1 MKNIATL
8 TLSVAFL
15 FSCTNNSKSTTE
27 KDSTINDSIA
37 KETEAANTEYK
48 PAFDGQTRANYIKT
62 KSAYEVLVVNESLG
76 LPWAI
81 VNLPDGKLLMTE
93 KSGYMMIV
101 DLQKPYE
108 IKKVTGL
115 PKVNQYNQGGLLD
128 VILDPNFDS
137 NRTIYWTFSE
147 PATDGSKNDQT
158 SIAKGKLSLDE
169 TKVENVQIIYRTFPS
184 HDSGLH
190 YGSRLVFDKEGYL
203 YASFG
208 ERSDDEMRKYA
219 QDLKSPLGKI
229 IKITTDG
236 KAAPGNPF
244 MDNKDALPEIY
255 SLGHRSPQ
263 SLAFN
268 DKGELWEV
276 EHGPRGGDE
285 LNLIQ
290 PGKNYGWPT
299 ITYGIEYAGGK
310 ISDGATKHQGLE
322 QPNYYWDPVI
332 APSGAEFY
340 TGSIEEWKGNL
351 FVGGMIKQ
359 ALVRLVIEG
368 NKVVGEEHI
377 LLDQKDRI
385 RDMVTGKDGHLY
397 AVGDNGKL
405 YRIAKK

>member
-1 MKNIATL
+1 MKNLVTL
-8 TLSVAFL
+8 TLSIIFIL
-15 FSCTNNSKSTTE
+15 SCSNNTKTT
-27 KDSTINDSIA
+27 DTSDPTTNDSIA
-37 KETEAANTEYK
+37 KETEKANTEYQ
-48 PAFDGQTRANYIKT
+48 PAFEGQTRANYIKT
-62 KSAYEVLVVNESLG
+62 KSSYEVLVVNENLG

-93 KSGYMMIV
+93 KSGYMMII

-108 IKKVTGL
+108 LKKVTGL

-128 VILDPNFDS
+128 VILDPNFAQ

-147 PATDGSKNDQT
+147 PATDGSKKDQT
-158 SIAKGKLSLDE
+158 SIAKGILSEDE
-169 TKVENVQIIYRTFPS
+169 TKVENVKIIYRTFPS

-190 YGSRLVFDKEGYL
+190 YGSRLVFDKDGYL

-208 ERSDDEMRKYA
+208 ERSSDEMRKYA

-229 IKITTDG
+229 IRITTDG

-244 MDNKDALPEIY
+244 ASNKDALPEIY

-268 DKGELWEV
+268 DKGELWEI

-285 LNLIQ
+285 LNLIK
-290 PGKNYGWPT
+290 PGKNYGWPL

-310 ISDGATKHQGLE
+310 ISDGATKHEGLE

-340 TGSIEEWKGNL
+340 TGSIDEWKGNL
-351 FVGGMIKQ
+351 FVGGMVKQ

-368 NKVVGEEHI
+368 NKVVGEEHL

-385 RDMVTGKDGHLY
+385 RDMVTGTDGHLY

>member
-1 MKNIATL
+1 MKKIATI
-8 TLSVAFL
+8 TLSMTLLA
-15 FSCTNNSKSTTE
+15 SCNNQSKNTTTN
-27 KDSTINDSIA
+27 DTIVTDSIS
-37 KETEAANTEYK
+37 KETEKANTEYK
-48 PAFDGQTRANYIKT
+48 PAFEGQTRANYIKT
-62 KSAYEVLVVNESLG
+62 KTAYDVSIVTENID

-81 VNLPDGKLLMTE
+81 VNLPNNKLLITS
-93 KSGYMMIV
+93 KKGYMNII
-101 DLQKPYE
+101 DLNKPYE
-108 IKKVTGL
+108 VKKVTGL
-115 PKVNQYNQGGLLD
+115 PAVNHFNQGGLLD
-128 VILDPNFDS
+128 VILDPNFEN
-137 NRTIYWTFSE
+137 NRTIYWSYSE
-147 PATDGSKNDQT
+147 PATDGSKNDHT
-158 SIAKGKLSLDE
+158 SIAKGILSADE
-169 TKVENVQIIYRTFPS
+169 SKVENVQVIYRTFPS

-190 YGSRLVFDKEGYL
+190 YGNRLVFDKDGYL

-208 ERSDDEMRKYA
+208 ERSSDEMRKYA

-229 IKITTDG
+229 IRITTDG
-236 KAAPGNPF
+236 KAAPNNPF
-244 MDNKDALPEIY
+244 ASNKDALPEIY

-268 DKGELWEV
+268 EKGELWEI

-310 ISDGATKHQGLE
+310 ISNGATKQEGLE

-340 TGSIEEWKGNL
+340 TGNIDEWKGSL
-351 FVGGMIKQ
+351 FVGGMVKQ
-359 ALVRLVIEG
+359 ALVRLVIDG
-368 NKVVGEEHI
+368 NKVVGEEHL

-385 RDMVTGKDGHLY
+385 RDMVTGTDGNLY

-405 YRIAKK
+405 YRISKK

>member
-1 MKNIATL
+1 MKNLATL
-8 TLSVAFL
+8 TLSMAL
-15 FSCTNNSKSTTE
+15 LASCTNKTSTTAN
-27 KDSTINDSIA
+27 NDTNQTESIK
-37 KETEAANTEYK
+37 KETEKANTEYK
-48 PAFDGQTRANYIKT
+48 PAFEGQTRANYIKT
-62 KSAYEVLVVNESLG
+62 KAAYDVNIITENIN

-81 VNLPDGKLLMTE
+81 TNLPDNKLLITSKKGFMN
-93 KSGYMMIV
+93 II
-101 DLQKPYE
+101 DLNKPKE

-115 PKVNQYNQGGLLD
+115 PAVNHFNQGGLLD
-128 VILDPNFDS
+128 VILDPNFKT
-137 NRTIYWTFSE
+137 NRTIYWSFSE
-147 PATDGSKNDQT
+147 PATDGSKNDHT
-158 SIAKGKLSLDE
+158 SIAKGTLSADE
-169 TKVENVQIIYRTFPS
+169 TKIENVKIIYKTFPS

-190 YGSRLVFDKEGYL
+190 YGNRLVFDKDGYL

-208 ERSDDEMRKYA
+208 ERSSDEMRKYA

-229 IKITTDG
+229 IRITTDG
-236 KAAPGNPF
+236 KAAPNNPF
-244 MDNKDALPEIY
+244 ASNKDALPEIY

-268 DKGELWEV
+268 EKGELWEV

-310 ISDGATKHQGLE
+310 ISDGATKHEGLE

-340 TGSIEEWKGNL
+340 TGNIAEWKGSL
-351 FVGGMIKQ
+351 FIGGMIKL

-368 NKVVGEEHI
+368 DKVVGEEHI

-385 RDMVTGKDGHLY
+385 RDMVTGTDGNLY
-397 AVGDNGKL
+397 AVGDKGKL
-405 YRIAKK
+405 YKISKK

>member
-1 MKNIATL
+1 MKNLATL
-8 TLSVAFL
+8 TLSML
-15 FSCTNNSKSTTE
+15 FILSCSNNTKTT
-27 KDSTINDSIA
+27 DTSDPTTNDSIA
-37 KETEAANTEYK
+37 KETEKANTEYQ
-48 PAFDGQTRANYIKT
+48 PAFEGQTRANYIKT
-62 KSAYEVLVVNESLG
+62 KSSYEVLVVNENLG

-93 KSGYMMIV
+93 KSGHMMII

-108 IKKVTGL
+108 LKKVTGL

-128 VILDPNFDS
+128 VILDPNFAQ

-147 PATDGSKNDQT
+147 PATDGSKKDQT
-158 SIAKGKLSLDE
+158 SIAKGILSADE
-169 TKVENVQIIYRTFPS
+169 TKVENVKIIYRTFPS

-190 YGSRLVFDKEGYL
+190 YGSRLVFDKDGYL

-208 ERSDDEMRKYA
+208 ERSDEEMRKYA

-229 IKITTDG
+229 IRITTDG

-244 MDNKDALPEIY
+244 ASNKEALPEIY

-268 DKGELWEV
+268 DKGELWEI

-285 LNLIQ
+285 LNLIK
-290 PGKNYGWPT
+290 PGKNYGWPL

-310 ISDGATKHQGLE
+310 ISDGATKHEGLE

-340 TGSIEEWKGNL
+340 SGSIDEWKGNL
-351 FVGGMIKQ
+351 FVGGMVKQ

-368 NKVVGEEHI
+368 NKVVGEEHL

-385 RDMVTGKDGHLY
+385 RDMVTGTDGHLY

>member
-8 TLSVAFL
+8 TLSMVFF
-15 FSCTNNSKSTTE
+15 FSCTNKSSQNEKTENLTT
-27 KDSTINDSIA
+27 DSIS
-37 KETEAANTEYK
+37 KETEKANTEYK
-48 PAFDGQTRANYIKT
+48 PTFEGQTRANYIKT
-62 KSAYEVLVVNESLG
+62 STAYDVNIVNENLG

-81 VNLPDGKLLMTE
+81 VNLPEGKLLMTE
-93 KSGYMMIV
+93 KSGHMMIL

-108 IKKVTGL
+108 LKKVTGL

-128 VILDPNFDS
+128 VILDPNFKT
-137 NRTIYWTFSE
+137 NRTLYWTFSE
-147 PATDGSKNDQT
+147 PTTDGSKNDQT
-158 SIAKGKLSLDE
+158 SIAKGQLSADE
-169 TKVENVQIIYRTFPS
+169 TKVENVKIIYRTFPS
-184 HDSGLH
+184 HNSGLH
-190 YGSRLVFDKEGYL
+190 YGSRLVFDKDGYL

-208 ERSDDEMRKYA
+208 ERSSDEMRKYA

-229 IKITTDG
+229 IRITTDG

-244 MDNKDALPEIY
+244 ASNKDALPEIY
-255 SLGHRSPQ
+255 SLGHRNPQ

-268 DKGELWEV
+268 AKGELWEI

-290 PGKNYGWPT
+290 AGKNYGWPT

-310 ISDGATKHQGLE
+310 ISNGATKNEGLE

-340 TGSIEEWKGNL
+340 TGNIEEWKGNL
-351 FVGGMIKQ
+351 FVGGMMKQ

-385 RDMVTGKDGHLY
+385 RDMVTGTDGNLY